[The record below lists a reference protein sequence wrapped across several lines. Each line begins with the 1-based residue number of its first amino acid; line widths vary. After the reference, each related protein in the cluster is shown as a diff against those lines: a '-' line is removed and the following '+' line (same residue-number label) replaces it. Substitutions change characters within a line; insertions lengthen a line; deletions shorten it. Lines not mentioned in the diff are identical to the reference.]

1 MKLKIYTDGGAR
13 GNPGPA
19 GCGAVIYNA
28 QNKKIKEESSFITK
42 ATNNQAEYEALI
54 LGLKKAKELKASEVD
69 CYSDS
74 KLIVEQLNH
83 NYKIKN
89 PILGFLFIK
98 VWNLSQFFKKVQ
110 FFYIPREQNKEADKL
125 VNQIIDQNTK
135 GLNR

>member
-19 GCGAVIYNA
+19 GCGVVVYNA
-28 QNKKIKEESSFITK
+28 QDKKIEEDFSFIDR

-54 LGLKKAKELKASEVD
+54 LGLKKAKELKATEVD

-89 PILGFLFIK
+89 PALGFLFIK
-98 VWNLSQFFKKVQ
+98 VWNLSQSFKKVQ

-125 VNQIIDQNTK
+125 VNQVIDQNTK